1 MLCKPSVN
9 SVYYYCI
16 PLPTFVLKT
25 NIMVYWNLSYFKQLY
40 DQYIVSG
47 SSVRAFCESEGIKE
61 NRFYYWI
68 HKLKLNAAPAV
79 KRSKEFIPLT
89 SQEVSD
95 LTIKTKGNKLLAVK
109 RQDIKFIYPNGVVL
123 HLEAGCDI
131 EMLKQLITLIP

>member
-1 MLCKPSVN
+1 
-9 SVYYYCI
+9 
-16 PLPTFVLKT
+16 
-25 NIMVYWNLSYFKQLY
+25 MVYWNLSYFKQLY

-47 SSVRAFCESEGIKE
+47 SSVRAFCESQGIKE

-68 HKLKLNAAPAV
+68 HKLKLNATPSV